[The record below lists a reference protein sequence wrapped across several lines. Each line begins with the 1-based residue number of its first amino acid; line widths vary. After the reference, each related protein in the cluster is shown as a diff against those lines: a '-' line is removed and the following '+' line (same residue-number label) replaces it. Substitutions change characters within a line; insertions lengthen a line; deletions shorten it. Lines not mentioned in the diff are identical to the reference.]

1 MNWWEGILLG
11 LIQGLTEFLPV
22 SSSGHLVIGE
32 ELLGIEN
39 EYGGTTFEVF
49 VHFGTVLSITV
60 IFFSYLRKMLIEGIA
75 SISKPKSWRENYEAK
90 EGFRMSVHIAL
101 TMIPTGIIYI
111 LFKDV
116 IEEAFTSARF
126 ACGMLLITGILLLFT
141 MIRGSQSGRITWWK
155 SLAIGTAQSFAMMP
169 GISRSGS
176 TIAMALYFGTK
187 REEATRFSF
196 LMSVP
201 VIVAATALDLID
213 VIRGDEIMNW
223 TPLLLGMLTAFV
235 SGILAIKT
243 MMVIVQKERLHW
255 FAFYCLFVG
264 IVGLIFL
271 N

>member
-32 ELLGIEN
+32 ELLGIED

-49 VHFGTVLSITV
+49 VHFGTVMSIAV
-60 IFFSYLRKMLIEGIA
+60 IFFPYLRKMFFEGFEAIA
-75 SISKPKSWRENYEAK
+75 RPKQWKESYENK
-90 EGFRMSVHIAL
+90 DGFRMAVNIAL
-101 TMIPTGIIYI
+101 TMIPTGIVYI
-111 LFKDV
+111 LFKGY
-116 IEEAFTSARF
+116 IEEAFNSARF
-126 ACGMLLITGILLLFT
+126 ACSMLLVTGVLLLLT
-141 MIRGSQSGRITWWK
+141 MIRGNQSGRITWWK

-176 TIAMALYFGTK
+176 TIAIALYLGTK

-213 VIRGDEIMNW
+213 VIRGDETINW

-235 SGILAIKT
+235 SGIIAIKT

-255 FAFYCLFVG
+255 FAFYCLAVG
-264 IVGLIFL
+264 ILGLIFL
-271 N
+271 K